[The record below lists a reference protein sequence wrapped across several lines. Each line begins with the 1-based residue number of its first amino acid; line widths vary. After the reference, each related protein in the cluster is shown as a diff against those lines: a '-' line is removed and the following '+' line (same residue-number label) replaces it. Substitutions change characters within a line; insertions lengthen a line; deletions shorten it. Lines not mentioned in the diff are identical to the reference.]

1 MTAKAKDKAVDSF
14 MNNPNTTVFICNL
27 TAASVGITLTASHYI
42 IFNSYSWVSAD
53 NKQMED
59 RIYRLT
65 QDKDVTCVYQMFT
78 DSISKEMY
86 DIVKN
91 KELIAEEVIK
101 TEKDK

>member
-1 MTAKAKDKAVDSF
+1 
-14 MNNPNTTVFICNL
+14 
-27 TAASVGITLTASHYI
+27 
-42 IFNSYSWVSAD
+42 
-53 NKQMED
+53 MED

-65 QDKDVTCVYQMFT
+65 QDKDVTCIYQMFT